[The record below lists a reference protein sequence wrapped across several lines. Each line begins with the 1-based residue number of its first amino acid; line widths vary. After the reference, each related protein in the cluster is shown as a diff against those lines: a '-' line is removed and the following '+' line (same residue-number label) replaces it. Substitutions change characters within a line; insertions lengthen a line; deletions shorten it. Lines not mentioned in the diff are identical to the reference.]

1 MAKPDEQR
9 KNIVVS
15 PRDDK
20 SYLIEVPDPHKVE
33 NQSDKELHLPRHSVL
48 KINNSIKVRRVLTE
62 AAELH
67 G

>member
-1 MAKPDEQR
+1 MNQKH
-9 KNIVVS
+9 IVGFMWAA
-15 PRDDK
+15 
-20 SYLIEVPDPHKVE
+20 PH
-33 NQSDKELHLPRHSVL
+33 KELHLPRHSIL